1 MFESS
6 IYLSTK
12 DSHTLTHGP
21 TIYLTNDVEKIG
33 KFCLQQ
39 AKIPSEILE
48 KIEKKVILNDHIIA
62 EINKLQQ
69 LVEDI
74 MAKFAEK
81 ENKMANENRFP
92 PEVHQHK
99 RKIENLQTKIGIV
112 SLPNIY
118 IPNTTNHYNKWHA
131 EANKSNQLF
140 KSEIIPENIMKLM
153 NLNDIEP
160 IWKLLLLMGIGTFMN
175 HKSSGYVEIMKEM
188 AENQKLL
195 LIIASSD
202 YIYGTNYQFCHGY
215 IGKDL
220 IDLTQEKII
229 QSLGRI
235 GRNHSDKD
243 YSIRFR
249 DDIILKKVFDKLNV
263 KKEGENMN
271 KIFRS

>member
-1 MFESS
+1 
-6 IYLSTK
+6 
-12 DSHTLTHGP
+12 
-21 TIYLTNDVEKIG
+21 
-33 KFCLQQ
+33 
-39 AKIPSEILE
+39 
-48 KIEKKVILNDHIIA
+48 
-62 EINKLQQ
+62 
-69 LVEDI
+69 
-74 MAKFAEK
+74 
-81 ENKMANENRFP
+81 MANENRFP

-99 RKIENLQTKIGIV
+99 RKIENLQAKIGIV

-118 IPNTTNHYNKWHA
+118 IPNTTNHYNKWHS
-131 EANKSNQLF
+131 EADQTNQLF
-140 KSEIIPENIMKLM
+140 KSEITPENIMNLM
-153 NLNDIEP
+153 KLNDIEP

-175 HKSSGYVEIMKEM
+175 HKSSGYIEIMKKM

-249 DDIILKKVFDKLNV
+249 EDTILKKVFNKLNV